1 MKTRLWIYAQRTPKM
16 LFFLLLVKPL
26 VLFLL
31 GLNVRGKPHLPQHDA
46 AVIAA
51 NHNSHLDALV
61 LMSLYPLSQLHRVR
75 PVAAADYFFKNR
87 YMAWFSRHCLGV
99 IGLQRQG
106 FQRPQEAF
114 AECFDALDNGDILI
128 IFPEGSR
135 GKPEELGTLKQGLY
149 YLHARDDKTVPVTP
163 VMLRG
168 LGNALPKGEA
178 LFVPFNCD
186 VIVGEPLNEAQNR
199 KAFSDLLYAAYQD
212 LAVRC
217 LTK

>member
-1 MKTRLWIYAQRTPKM
+1 MKLTVFLQRALKV
-16 LFFLLLVKPL
+16 LFFLLIVKPM

-31 GLNVRGKPHLPQHDA
+31 GVNIRGKQYLPRRGG

-51 NHNSHLDALV
+51 NHNSHLDTLV
-61 LMSLYPLSQLHRVR
+61 LMSLYPLSQLHRIR
-75 PVAAADYFFKNR
+75 PVAAADYFFKNK
-87 YMAWFSRHCLGV
+87 MMTWFSLHCLGL

-106 FQRPQEAF
+106 FQRPRDAF
-114 AECFDALDNGDILI
+114 AECFEALDNGDILI

-135 GKPEELGTLKQGLY
+135 GEPEQLGALKQGLF
-149 YLHARDDKTVPVTP
+149 YLHHRESGAVPVTP

-186 VIVGEPLNEAQNR
+186 VVIGEPLPNATDR
-199 KAFSDLLYAAYQD
+199 KAFAASVYTAYQE
-212 LAVRC
+212 LATNC